1 MNPCS
6 ELVACHDAVMTPN
19 KATDT
24 TLATSA
30 CVADI
35 VGLRTCYVSEAS
47 KASEAYRGSEHF
59 WAALKAELSMC
70 CLKGPQEEK
79 GFVWAT
85 PATRVLMPLRA
96 PRPVTSR
103 NEVRQYQKSPE
114 GLLAHSLVLGCALG
128 FCALGGYSR

>member
-6 ELVACHDAVMTPN
+6 ELVACHDAVMIPN

-30 CVADI
+30 CAADI
-35 VGLRTCYVSEAS
+35 VGLRTCYGSE
-47 KASEAYRGSEHF
+47 ASEAYRSSEHF

-79 GFVWAT
+79 GIC
-85 PATRVLMPLRA
+85 
-96 PRPVTSR
+96 
-103 NEVRQYQKSPE
+103 
-114 GLLAHSLVLGCALG
+114 LGYACNPCPHAIT
-128 FCALGGYSR
+128 CTKA